1 MSILTEW
8 VCFNGKVGVTS
19 NGEYYD
25 LSNFKKLH
33 KEYYAGSISYRAVGS
48 KIRYS
53 WKKCNDTKV
62 EKQVE
67 IPLCPF

>member
-1 MSILTEW
+1 MSVLTKW

-25 LSNFKKLH
+25 LSTFKKIY
-33 KEYYAGSISYRAVGS
+33 KEY
-48 KIRYS
+48 
-53 WKKCNDTKV
+53 KV